1 MCACSNAGFSLL
13 GGILS
18 QVAGTTYED
27 YLAKYVFSPLGMN
40 SSAFAVRTAGPRN
53 ACVPHQLTPTVG
65 RVQAPSNLDNIAL
78 GYASPSSPPAP
89 LTSLQ
94 YVNPAGGL
102 RTTGHDMAEF
112 MKLLHRQNEAAH
124 STPAQILDGKSIRE
138 WLTEP
143 VYHNPAVVPAG
154 ALLDDGACWSH
165 AHGRRRLT
173 VCVCLVCVFGACVCQ
188 HGTCHGKWRSST
200 MSAPRRLAAIG

>member
-27 YLAKYVFSPLGMN
+27 YLAKYVFGPLGMN
-40 SSAFAVRTAGPRN
+40 NSAFAVRTAGPRN

-65 RVQAPSNLDNIAL
+65 REQAPSNLDNIAL

-124 STPAQILDGKSIRE
+124 STPTQILDGKSIRE

-143 VYHNPAVVPAG
+143 VYHNPAVVPAE

-165 AHGRRRLT
+165 AHDRRRLT
-173 VCVCLVCVFGACVCQ
+173 VCVCGCVWVCVGVCVWCVCVCVWCVCVCQ
-188 HGTCHGKWRSST
+188 HGICRGKWR
-200 MSAPRRLAAIG
+200 

>member
-40 SSAFAVRTAGPRN
+40 NSAFAVRTAGPRN

-65 RVQAPSNLDNIAL
+65 REQAPSNLDNIAL

>member
-40 SSAFAVRTAGPRN
+40 NSAFAVRTAGPRN

-65 RVQAPSNLDNIAL
+65 REQAPSNLDNIAL

-124 STPAQILDGKSIRE
+124 STPTQILDGKSIRE